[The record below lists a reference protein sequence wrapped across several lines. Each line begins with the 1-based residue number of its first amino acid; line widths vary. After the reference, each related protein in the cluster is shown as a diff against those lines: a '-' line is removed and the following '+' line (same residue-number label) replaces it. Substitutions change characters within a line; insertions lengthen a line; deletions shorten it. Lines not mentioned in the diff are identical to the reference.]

1 MTVVRTFA
9 VLTVATCLVAQA
21 TRAQNAPT
29 DYRDE
34 AMRHFAQSSD
44 KIVQLARAIPKELYS
59 WRPMEGVMP
68 VAQVYMHIARYNYLY
83 LTRELGLPLPPHIDM
98 DTMEEVADKAKV
110 TAMLEESVEFVKHH
124 ISAMQESDVTRRTKQ
139 YGRDVAGWAVLFQLV
154 AHMNEHVG
162 QSVAYARMNHIVPPW
177 SMDEL

>member
-1 MTVVRTFA
+1 MSVVRTFA
-9 VLTVATCLVAQA
+9 ILAVATSLSVTAA
-21 TRAQNAPT
+21 RAQNAPT

-34 AMRHFAQSSD
+34 ALRHFAQSSD
-44 KIVQLARAIPKELYS
+44 KVVQLARAMPGELYS

-83 LTRELGLPLPPHIDM
+83 LTNELGLPLPPHIDM
-98 DTMEEVADKAKV
+98 DTMEEVTTKAKV

-124 ISAMQESDVTRRTKQ
+124 VSAMSESDVTAMTVQ
-139 YGRDVAGWAVLFQLV
+139 YGRDVAGWSVLFQLV

-162 QSVAYARMNHIVPPW
+162 QSIAYARMNKVVPPW
-177 SMDEL
+177 SR

>member
-1 MTVVRTFA
+1 MTVVRTLTALA
-9 VLTVATCLVAQA
+9 VSTCLTVSVA
-21 TRAQNAPT
+21 RAQNAPS

-34 AMRHFAQSSD
+34 AMRHFVQSSD
-44 KIVQLARAIPKELYS
+44 KIVQLAKAMPAELYGWS
-59 WRPMEGVMP
+59 PMEGVMP

-98 DTMEEVADKAKV
+98 ETMEEVTDKAKV
-110 TAMLEESVEFVKHH
+110 TAMLEESVEFVQHH
-124 ISAMQESDVTRRTKQ
+124 VSAMRESDVTLMTRQ

-162 QSVAYARMNHIVPPW
+162 QSVAYARMNGIVPPW
-177 SMDEL
+177 SM

>member
-9 VLTVATCLVAQA
+9 ALAVATSLSVTAAQG
-21 TRAQNAPT
+21 QNAPT

-44 KIVQLARAIPKELYS
+44 KVVQLARAMPEELFG

-98 DTMEEVADKAKV
+98 DTMEQVTDKAKV

-124 ISAMQESDVTRRTKQ
+124 LSAMRESDVTRMTVL

-154 AHMNEHVG
+154 AHMNEHLG
-162 QSVAYARMNHIVPPW
+162 QSIAYARMNKNVPPW
-177 SMDEL
+177 SR